1 MVDNKLGVEK
11 LVDPEANAV
20 PPEAAAYQSA
30 VAPALTTVES
40 EAIPLHIV
48 LGVTLVTVGTELI
61 VAVTAVLLDEIQ
73 PVVVFLACA

>member
-20 PPEAAAYQSA
+20 PPEAAEYQSA
-30 VAPALTTVES
+30 ISPELTTAES
-40 EAIPLHIV
+40 EAVPLHIV
-48 LGVTLVTVGTELI
+48 LGVTLVTVGTALI
-61 VAVTAVLLDEIQ
+61 VAVTAVLVDEIQ